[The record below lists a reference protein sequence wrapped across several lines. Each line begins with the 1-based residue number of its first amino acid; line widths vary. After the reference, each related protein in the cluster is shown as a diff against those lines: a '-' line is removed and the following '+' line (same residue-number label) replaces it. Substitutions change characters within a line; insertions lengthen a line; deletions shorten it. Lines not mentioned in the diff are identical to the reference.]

1 MSSKLFRIHVPL
13 LFGLLCLIGGTTW
26 AFQKTGLEGSL
37 PFWSAGMRFLIAS
50 ILIAGYLFL
59 NRKLSFS
66 KEVLIISLLNG
77 LMYFAIPFGSVYWA
91 SLYLPSGLVSVLAAS
106 ISVFAL
112 LINRLFKGTPASKG
126 QKMGVILS
134 LFGIIFVFGNQ
145 LLIKGDLIE
154 LIAMAV
160 ILVAMFGSA
169 LITIQ
174 VQMRIKSL
182 PIMTFNS
189 LSMFSGGTILLILS
203 LILEDGNRTFSGSS
217 LFSLLY
223 LAIVGS
229 VLGFWINIYLLKQW
243 HISKATAH
251 LFISPII
258 ALYVGFIFLE
268 EALNN
273 QIYLGTIFVLIG
285 VIFINLKRKGVDHST
300 KEIKETSSSSLPK

>member
-1 MSSKLFRIHVPL
+1 MSSKLYRNHVPL

-59 NRKLSFS
+59 NRKLSVS

-160 ILVAMFGSA
+160 ILIAMLGSA

-174 VQMRIKSL
+174 VQLRIKSL

-258 ALYVGFIFLE
+258 ALYVGFIFLDE
-268 EALNN
+268 TLNN

-285 VIFINLKRKGVDHST
+285 VIFINLKRKEGDHST
-300 KEIKETSSSSLPK
+300 KEIKETSSSSSLK